1 MPETQPRPGAKTPP
15 PPDVGDLDGFRDYL
29 RALTWKWIPAD
40 LRGRVDP
47 SDLIQETLLRAHR
60 DRDRFRGGEAEA
72 EAGAGGDAGPD
83 ARAAARAGWLKQIL
97 AARLADRLREL
108 GRARGVSLHDLDRS
122 SAGMEHLIPACLST
136 PSAGLQS
143 EEKALLVARLL
154 ARLPR
159 EQAEAI
165 VLKHCEGL
173 PVQDV
178 ARHMNRSPQAIGGL
192 LRRGLRTL
200 RELAATRDFEDLRP
214 RTE

>member
-1 MPETQPRPGAKTPP
+1 MTETQPRPGTSPSP
-15 PPDVGDLDGFRDYL
+15 EVGDLDGFRDYL

-60 DRDRFRGGEAEA
+60 DRDRFRGDGDA
-72 EAGAGGDAGPD
+72 AGGGNEAV
-83 ARAAARAGWLKQIL
+83 RAGWLKQVL

-108 GRARGVSLHDLDRS
+108 GRARGVSLQDLDRS
-122 SAGMEHLIPACLST
+122 SVGMEHLIPASLSS
-136 PSAGLQS
+136 PSAGLRC
-143 EEKALLVARLL
+143 EERALLVAKLL
-154 ARLPR
+154 ARIPR
-159 EQAEAI
+159 DQAEAI

-173 PVQDV
+173 PVQEV

-192 LRRGLRTL
+192 LRRGLRSL
-200 RELAATRDFEDLRP
+200 RELASTRDFQDLLS